1 MPTPF
6 LSSEEY
12 DERAHRLYDHGDYD
26 AALETLR
33 EGLALYPHSV
43 ELYVGLGYTRLA
55 REEYVWARQSF
66 QRALVLDP
74 EHEDGLV
81 GLGEAL
87 LQFGE
92 CEEALERFRRARETC
107 EEDLDLMMT
116 MGRALY
122 REHFFEEAKELF
134 ERTVSLHA
142 DSAEAA
148 AAYGYTLHRL
158 DDEPAARRQL
168 RRALHLDGEYHEA
181 RIYLA
186 HLMYDRGD
194 WAGAAR
200 EFERV
205 PLAEHFDELAVWR
218 MIELKRALSGL
229 HSGDPELVGWER
241 RLQEIESESDPI
253 ADLLGEIEAAVA
265 AHDEATALAEADGD
279 ECAASVAKP
288 DGHRLQLAE
297 GRVLTGSWTDIV
309 RQLIDARG
317 EPGETIAQFMRRH
330 AQEAHALTG
339 VALPA
344 EDPHAFLLAGARA
357 GYWHIEY

>member
-1 MPTPF
+1 MATPF

-12 DERAHRLYDHGDYD
+12 DERAHRLYDEGEYD
-26 AALETLR
+26 TALEVLK
-33 EGLALYPHSV
+33 EGLALYSHSV
-43 ELYVGLGYTRLA
+43 ELYVALGYVRLA
-55 REEYVWARQSF
+55 REEFAWARQALAH
-66 QRALVLDP
+66 ALVLDP

-87 LQFGE
+87 LKFGE
-92 CEEALERFRRARETC
+92 CEEALALFRKARATC

-122 REHFFEEAKELF
+122 REHFYEEARELF
-134 ERTVSLHA
+134 ARTVAIHP

-158 DDEPAARRQL
+158 EDELGARRQL

-186 HLMYDRGD
+186 HLLYDRGD

-205 PLAEHFDELAVWR
+205 PLAEHFDALAVWR
-218 MIELKRALSGL
+218 LLELKRALSGL
-229 HSGDPELVGWER
+229 HTGDAELVPWEQ
-241 RLQEIESESDPI
+241 RLQELE
-253 ADLLGEIEAAVA
+253 ADTDAIDELLAEVEAAVDA
-265 AHDEATALAEADGD
+265 AEEARSQAEG
-279 ECAASVAKP
+279 ETGVLP
-288 DGHRLQLAE
+288 EGHRVQLQR
-297 GRVLTGSWTDIV
+297 GRAVSGSWAEIV
-309 RQLIDARG
+309 QQLLETREAGCESIARFLHG
-317 EPGETIAQFMRRH
+317 PGA
-330 AQEAHALTG
+330 EAHARTETAPP
-339 VALPA
+339 V
-344 EDPHAFLLAGARA
+344 EDPHAFLIAGERA

>member
-1 MPTPF
+1 M
-6 LSSEEY
+6 
-12 DERAHRLYDHGDYD
+12 
-26 AALETLR
+26 
-33 EGLALYPHSV
+33 
-43 ELYVGLGYTRLA
+43 GYTRMA

-87 LQFGE
+87 LRFGE
-92 CEEALERFRRARETC
+92 CEEALALFRRARETC
-107 EEDLDLMMT
+107 EDDLDLMMT

-122 REHFFEEAKELF
+122 REHFYDEAKELF

-158 DDEPAARRQL
+158 DDEPGARRLL
-168 RRALHLDGEYHEA
+168 RKALHLDGEYHEA

-200 EFERV
+200 EFERI

-229 HSGDPELVGWER
+229 HSGDPELAPWEK
-241 RLQEIESESDPI
+241 RLLELESESDPI
-253 ADLLGEIEAAVA
+253 EDLLGEIEAAVDA
-265 AHDEATALAEADGD
+265 SEEARALSDEEGGSED
-279 ECAASVAKP
+279 VAKP
-288 DGHRLQLAE
+288 SGHRLQLAE
-297 GRVLTGSWTDIV
+297 GRVLSGSWTDIV

-330 AQEAHALTG
+330 AEEAHALTG
-339 VALPA
+339 VALPV
-344 EDPHAFLLAGARA
+344 EDPHAFLLAGERA

>member
-12 DERAHRLYDHGDYD
+12 DERAHRLYDEGDYD
-26 AALETLR
+26 TALEVLK
-33 EGLALYPHSV
+33 EGLALYSHSV
-43 ELYVGLGYTRLA
+43 ELYVALGYVRLA
-55 REEYVWARQSF
+55 REEYAWAKQSL
-66 QRALVLDP
+66 RHALVLDP

-87 LQFGE
+87 LRFGE
-92 CEEALERFRRARETC
+92 CEEALALFGRARETC

-122 REHFFEEAKELF
+122 REHFYEEARELF
-134 ERTVSLHA
+134 ARTVALHP

-158 DDEPAARRQL
+158 EDELGARRQL
-168 RRALHLDGEYHEA
+168 RRALHLDVEYHEA

-186 HLMYDRGD
+186 HLLYDRGD

-205 PLAEHFDELAVWR
+205 PLVEHFDSLAVWR
-218 MIELKRALSGL
+218 LLELKRALCGL
-229 HSGDPELVGWER
+229 HTGDPELVPWEK
-241 RLQEIESESDPI
+241 RLRELE
-253 ADLLGEIEAAVA
+253 ADTDAIDELLAEVEAAVDA
-265 AHDEATALAEADGD
+265 AEEARSLAAGEDG
-279 ECAASVAKP
+279 VP
-288 DGHRLQLAE
+288 DAHRVQLQE
-297 GRVLTGSWTDIV
+297 GRAVSGSWAEIV
-309 RQLIDARG
+309 KQLLDTREAG
-317 EPGETIAQFMRRH
+317 SESIAQFLRDPTADTH
-330 AQEAHALTG
+330 ARTG
-339 VALPA
+339 TAPPV
-344 EDPHAFLLAGARA
+344 EDPHAFLIAGERA